1 MRLSTKQSLSESF
14 ADVLA
19 IIINDLEF
27 ENSVLLPEVLA
38 IVESLQTFIKNAKAK
53 EVMQMIIQIGEDS
66 EKITPDLI
74 VLLKDLQDILIK
86 IAK

>member
-27 ENSVLLPEVLA
+27 ENSVLMPEILA
-38 IVESLQTFIKNAKAK
+38 IVESIQTFVKNAKAK
-53 EVMQMIIQIGEDS
+53 EVMQVIIQIGEDS
-66 EKITPDLI
+66 QKITPDVI